1 MKIANIILA
10 CLFALFALV
19 QINDVDPLRWIIIYG
34 SIAVLYAFA
43 AFGHFRRYAILGF
56 GAILL
61 IEFIRL
67 MPEFINWINMGSP
80 TITGKMKAESPHVEY
95 TREFLGL
102 LICLLGIGFLYYQ
115 SVKHKMINLG
125 EPEQA

>member
-1 MKIANIILA
+1 MKIANIVLA
-10 CLFALFALV
+10 VLFSVFALV

-34 SIAVLYAFA
+34 SVAVLFAFA
-43 AFGHFRRYAILGF
+43 AFGYFRRYAILGF

-102 LICLLGIGFLYYQ
+102 LICLLGVGFLYYQ
-115 SVKHKMINLG
+115 SIKTKIADAKS
-125 EPEQA
+125 PPQS